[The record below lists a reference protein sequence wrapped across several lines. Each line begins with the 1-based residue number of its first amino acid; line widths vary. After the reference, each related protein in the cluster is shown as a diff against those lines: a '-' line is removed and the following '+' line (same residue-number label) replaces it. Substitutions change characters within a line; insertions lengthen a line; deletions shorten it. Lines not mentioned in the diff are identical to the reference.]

1 MKHSLLMLPVFLS
14 INCYSAQILAGT
26 SSSKTLSSK
35 TISSKT
41 MVEPLYTKS
50 AKTYNS
56 LVFDAYAEYY
66 QGRQFQELEDVDAT
80 ELRIDLA
87 LPIFNRAQLRFSL
100 PFYTSGDGV
109 KIENGE
115 KSDLNGNGGTF
126 NFASIGF
133 EYQFLDTARN
143 NIDLMGYVS
152 IAQRTDKLE
161 TDDGDYMNHRGKNAK
176 AGARLNTDI
185 NPSLLFMTDVG
196 YQYYW
201 DTDDLNPSR
210 NGDNF
215 SHLVATAAIIKHDH
229 NLKPALEL
237 TYRGDFSDY
246 NNLAIVPE
254 LIYSFEAADL
264 KLGVPIGISNDADDY
279 GVTLGFTYRM

>member
-1 MKHSLLMLPVFLS
+1 MKRFFLMLPVFLS
-14 INCYSAQILAGT
+14 INGYSAQILAGT

-35 TISSKT
+35 TL
-41 MVEPLYTKS
+41 VEPLYTKS
-50 AKTYNS
+50 AKTYS
-56 LVFDAYAEYY
+56 SFVFDAYAEYY
-66 QGRQFQELEDVDAT
+66 QGRQFQELEDVNAT
-80 ELRIDLA
+80 ELKIDLA
-87 LPIFNRAQLRFSL
+87 FPIFNRAQLRFSL

-115 KSDLNGNGGTF
+115 KTDLDGNGGTF

-133 EYQFLDTARN
+133 EYQFLDSARSSM
-143 NIDLMGYVS
+143 DLMGYVS
-152 IAQRTDKLE
+152 IAQRTNRLK

-176 AGARLNTDI
+176 AGARLDTDI

-210 NGDNF
+210 NGDSF
-215 SHLVATAAIIKHDH
+215 HHLVATAAIIKHDH

-254 LIYSFEAADL
+254 LIYSFKAVDL
-264 KLGVPIGISNDADDY
+264 KLGIPIGITNDADDY
-279 GVTLGFTYRM
+279 GVTLGFTYRMQK